1 MKCISFIAAILAII
15 LLLNCEEDKQCTEDI
30 EISVNIDFKT
40 ISSGIKKDTLIN
52 NLTVIGKDTPYYNT
66 NNLKSISLALSQSS
80 DTSEFRFSVD
90 TVPDTILFYSSR
102 ELFMIS
108 FECGFATRFILEK
121 VISQDILIDSISI
134 IKSNVDRSDETNV
147 IFFY

>member
-1 MKCISFIAAILAII
+1 MKCISGIVAILI
-15 LLLNCEEDKQCTEDI
+15 LLLLANCEETIKCTENT

-40 ISSGIKKDTLIN
+40 LSSGIKKDTLIN
-52 NLTVIGKDTPYYNT
+52 NLTVIGKDTLYFNS
-66 NNLKSISLALSQSS
+66 NLNSISLALSQSS
-80 DTSEFRFSVD
+80 DTSEFKFAVD
-90 TVPDTILFYSSR
+90 TVMDTISFYSKR
-102 ELFMIS
+102 EHFLIS

-134 IKSNVDRSDETNV
+134 INPNVDRSDETNI